1 LPPNPRRI
9 APRICSDLI
18 FDRSAEDMPKEP
30 GAALDALADLIV
42 GKMDDLIEERERL
55 WRLAHE
61 SNQGAMA

>member
-1 LPPNPRRI
+1 
-9 APRICSDLI
+9 LI